1 MPIVITPQGEYV
13 DSETG
18 NPVQMTTPPMDD
30 MARRLSEGMG
40 GQRSVTAMDIKRR
53 DPGSVAREG
62 EMNAIANMNM
72 QRLDPRSVVR
82 EGEMARENIPSNLDM
97 GMDSMMPAAD
107 LSEMDKVRL
116 LVDMGLTPAEAME
129 AVARERMTERVMP
142 QNFGRMVDPGSVA
155 REGELN
161 AIANM
166 ERMQMGGT
174 TTPPMPMPRPQMM
187 GAPRGAL
194 PQTPPPMPMTRP
206 FDFSGMSAEQID
218 MVRRGIDPFA
228 EGMMAR

>member
-18 NPVQMTTPPMDD
+18 NPVQMTTPPMDN

-40 GQRSVTAMDIKRR
+40 GQRSVTPMD
-53 DPGSVAREG
+53 
-62 EMNAIANMNM
+62 M
-72 QRLDPRSVVR
+72 QRLSQGMNRQDALKGAAMADMSGNM
-82 EGEMARENIPSNLDM
+82 EGMMARENIPANRDM

-129 AVARERMTERVMP
+129 AVARERMTDRVMP
-142 QNFGRMVDPGSVA
+142 QNFGRMVDAP
-155 REGELN
+155 N
-161 AIANM
+161 
-166 ERMQMGGT
+166 MGGT
-174 TTPPMPMPRPQMM
+174 PTPPMPMPRPQMM

-194 PQTPPPMPMTRP
+194 PQTPPPMPMRRP